1 MPKADKIL
9 QALSILILGIA
20 SSFLIIKFPP
30 IYSCAIVFLMALVF
44 LSIANPYKFLI
55 LIILIKPIMI
65 VFELENS
72 TIPAIFD
79 TNITISL
86 DAFVSMTII
95 MITILYLLINRSSEF
110 FNYSLTKIFLLF
122 IIYCSFGIFLTQYPL
137 EFYKKFG
144 RLVSILALYIIIL
157 NLINDE
163 IKIKTAEK
171 AMLLCCLIVIILG
184 FSYFLFTGFDKLA
197 IDRVANIG
205 VNNFGL
211 LMTYILLFITGYL
224 MTGERCLISK
234 WALYLMSAAGLVLL
248 IFCACRSAWIGLALG
263 LFAQFFFL
271 RNKKFPLKLLI
282 VFLFIIILFL
292 PEIGR
297 RVEDLKGTSFKPY
310 GAYYHNSLESRMF
323 VYWPASY
330 RVFLRSPIVGHGLG
344 SYLYLNYIFEG
355 VNRSSHNDYL
365 AILVDTGVIGFS
377 LFIILLIALFKP
389 IFRML
394 KQEVISKYYSLFLG
408 ATGISIAFLEVSLFD
423 GTFYGGGASS
433 FFFLTIFLLHAAFLV
448 NKES

>member
-1 MPKADKIL
+1 MLTWNKYSSPIMPKADKIL

-197 IDRVANIG
+197 IDIIYNKNKI
-205 VNNFGL
+205 
-211 LMTYILLFITGYL
+211 ITI
-224 MTGERCLISK
+224 C
-234 WALYLMSAAGLVLL
+234 
-248 IFCACRSAWIGLALG
+248 
-263 LFAQFFFL
+263 
-271 RNKKFPLKLLI
+271 
-282 VFLFIIILFL
+282 
-292 PEIGR
+292 
-297 RVEDLKGTSFKPY
+297 
-310 GAYYHNSLESRMF
+310 
-323 VYWPASY
+323 
-330 RVFLRSPIVGHGLG
+330 
-344 SYLYLNYIFEG
+344 
-355 VNRSSHNDYL
+355 
-365 AILVDTGVIGFS
+365 
-377 LFIILLIALFKP
+377 
-389 IFRML
+389 
-394 KQEVISKYYSLFLG
+394 
-408 ATGISIAFLEVSLFD
+408 
-423 GTFYGGGASS
+423 
-433 FFFLTIFLLHAAFLV
+433 
-448 NKES
+448 